1 MATARSD
8 AWFGVI
14 FVRGV
19 KEKMHMSFPAVIP
32 AVKVVMG
39 AVEEMDGVKS
49 NLRFLGK
56 SAPKKP
62 AAWPLL
68 VFIVF

>member
-1 MATARSD
+1 
-8 AWFGVI
+8 
-14 FVRGV
+14 
-19 KEKMHMSFPAVIP
+19 MSFPAVIP

>member
-14 FVRGV
+14 FVRGDM
-19 KEKMHMSFPAVIP
+19 EKMHMSFPAVIP

-39 AVEEMDGVKS
+39 AVLLRSDG
-49 NLRFLGK
+49 
-56 SAPKKP
+56 
-62 AAWPLL
+62 
-68 VFIVF
+68 